1 MLDVQTMNTDQQAKS
16 LFDLRGRVVVITG
29 GAVGIGRIYSEQ
41 LSAAGARVVI
51 ADIAAEAGEKL
62 AATLQERQQQAL
74 AVTTDISDEQATLRL
89 AQTVIER
96 YGRIDGLINNASL
109 MSSLPRRSWMEVPV
123 AEWDRV
129 MTVDLR
135 GLFLSC
141 RAVAPAMQRQRKGK
155 IVNITSTRVFE
166 GLPGRLHYTTAKGGV
181 ISFSRALARELGPDG
196 INVNVIAPGR
206 TLSETQIA
214 TSDQAYLADD
224 YDQHRSFKRPQVPGD
239 LVGAVMF
246 LLSEASDFITGQ
258 TIVVDGGRTM
268 R

>member
-109 MSSLPRRSWMEVPV
+109 MSSLPRRSWMDVPV

-135 GLFLSC
+135 GLFLAC
-141 RAVAPAMQRQRKGK
+141 RAVAPAMRRQGKGK
-155 IVNITSTRVFE
+155 IVNLTSTRVFE

-181 ISFSRALARELGPDG
+181 ISFTRALARELGPDN
-196 INVNVIAPGR
+196 INVNVVAPGR
-206 TLSETQIA
+206 TLSETQLA
-214 TSDQAYLADD
+214 TSDKAYLADD
-224 YDQHRSFKRPQVPGD
+224 YDQQRAFKRPQIPDD
-239 LVGAVMF
+239 LVGTVMF
-246 LLSEASDFITGQ
+246 LLSDASDFITGQ
-258 TIVVDGGRTM
+258 TIVVDGGKTM